1 MRVFITGANGFV
13 GAHVVAELIGAGHA
27 VLGLARSQ
35 EAADSLAA
43 MGADVQSGALEDLDS
58 LRRGAAASDAVI
70 HLGFRH
76 DFSRFK
82 ENCEIDQRAIE
93 AIGSVLAGSDK
104 PMIVPNGMA
113 GLKPPGELATEKDDV
128 PAYYRFP
135 RVSEQ
140 TALALVSH
148 GVRASVV
155 RLPQVH
161 NTVKQGLVTG
171 MIAVARRTGV
181 SAYVGEGLN
190 RWSAAHILDVARL
203 FRLVLQ
209 AGDAGAKY
217 HAVAEEGV
225 ETRAIAQA
233 ISRRLSVPV
242 TSLTQQDAHTHFGP
256 IGMFVGQDMLAS
268 GAVTQEKMGWRPG
281 GPSLIA
287 DIERIDDITK

>member
-1 MRVFITGANGFV
+1 MRVFVTGANGFV
-13 GAHVVAELIGAGHA
+13 GAHVVAELIGAGHG

-35 EAADSLAA
+35 QAADTLAA
-43 MGADVQSGALEDLDS
+43 TGADVQSGALEDLDS
-58 LRRGAAASDAVI
+58 LRSGAAASDAVI

-82 ENCEIDQRAIE
+82 ESCEIDQRAIE
-93 AIGSVLAGSDK
+93 AIGSVIAGSDK

-113 GLKPPGELATEKDDV
+113 GLKPLGELATEKDDV
-128 PAYYRFP
+128 PAHYRFP
-135 RVSEQ
+135 RFSEQ
-140 TALALVSH
+140 TALALVSQ

-171 MIAVARRTGV
+171 MIAVARQTGV

-203 FRLVLQ
+203 FRLVLE
-209 AGDAGAKY
+209 AGEAGAKY

-225 ETRAIAQA
+225 EMRAIAEA
-233 ISRRLSVPV
+233 ISRRLNAPV
-242 TSLTQQDAHTHFGP
+242 TSLTQEQAQAHFGP
-256 IGMFVGQDMLAS
+256 LSRFVGEDLRLPGPRHKRKWV
-268 GAVTQEKMGWRPG
+268 GAPPVR
-281 GPSLIA
+281 A
-287 DIERIDDITK
+287 

>member
-1 MRVFITGANGFV
+1 MRVFVTGANGFV

-128 PAYYRFP
+128 PAHYQVSARF
-135 RVSEQ
+135 
-140 TALALVSH
+140 
-148 GVRASVV
+148 RADGS
-155 RLPQVH
+155 RSR
-161 NTVKQGLVTG
+161 
-171 MIAVARRTGV
+171 VARR
-181 SAYVGEGLN
+181 
-190 RWSAAHILDVARL
+190 ARL
-203 FRLVLQ
+203 
-209 AGDAGAKY
+209 GGAFSPGPQ
-217 HAVAEEGV
+217 HG
-225 ETRAIAQA
+225 ETRAGHRDD
-233 ISRRLSVPV
+233 RR
-242 TSLTQQDAHTHFGP
+242 
-256 IGMFVGQDMLAS
+256 
-268 GAVTQEKMGWRPG
+268 GAPDG
-281 GPSLIA
+281 GVRLCRRRA
-287 DIERIDDITK
+287 